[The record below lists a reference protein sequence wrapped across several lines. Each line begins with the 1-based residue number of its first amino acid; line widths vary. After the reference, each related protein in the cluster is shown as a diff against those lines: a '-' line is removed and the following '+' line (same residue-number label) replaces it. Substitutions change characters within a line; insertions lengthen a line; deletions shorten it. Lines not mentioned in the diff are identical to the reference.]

1 MLTRPF
7 TRLVVAFGHRY
18 VTQRRIVEEVVL
30 GFLLVFPFGIWMGL
44 LVIRVCAKG
53 NVIPILHRYIR
64 SDVWTTIVV
73 FLVGD
78 MLMEFLLP
86 SLQCLPLDGVGA
98 GVGVAGVGVAGVGAG
113 VGAGADSEQMMQMH
127 DSINPINS
135 NNSYNLQWLSQTYGL
150 NCPYELNTPQSH
162 HLLLT
167 PDATALLFTLR
178 LLFLCAGVYLGESF
192 FPIALTGGI
201 ACGKST
207 VATLLVDYNNNTN
220 SNNTNS
226 NNTNNNSNSKQGS
239 GNNTGN
245 TSHNNNNNHN
255 SNKGRRKFLKSN
267 AKDNHNHNHHHHNT
281 TTTTT
286 PSHAQSQPQQEEKE
300 GTVHLID
307 ADAIAHEILLPPSV
321 LATTNS
327 RGSSSSKY
335 TVHPQDSVYP
345 KIVQAFGH
353 LDIFQQQQQQQQQDD
368 NNNDNDN
375 DDASA
380 SSTTTTT
387 RLIDRRKL
395 GALIFQDP
403 QKRRL
408 LNSITHPQI
417 LYILVKRLV
426 KGIFTSQKDLIIA
439 DIPLLF
445 ESGKLKWLFGLT
457 VCVVVSDPAVQ
468 LQRLQLRHDHND
480 NGNGNNNDNDN
491 GDDASL
497 LPPLSRA
504 ECQARIQSQLP
515 MDVKRNMADLV
526 IENDGSLLDLSD
538 QVEDV
543 RRELMARIYGIGM
556 SLLQMLLLIGG
567 STSIAVSSKFYT
579 KWGD

>member
-30 GFLLVFPFGIWMGL
+30 GCLLVFPFGIWMGL
-44 LVIRVCAKG
+44 IVIRLCAKG
-53 NVIPILHRYIR
+53 NFLHNYIR

-73 FLVGD
+73 FLAGD

-86 SLQCLPLDGVGA
+86 SLKCLPLDTQLNDHG
-98 GVGVAGVGVAGVGAG
+98 
-113 VGAGADSEQMMQMH
+113 SRYR
-127 DSINPINS
+127 
-135 NNSYNLQWLSQTYGL
+135 YNLEWLSQTYGL
-150 NCPYELNTPQSH
+150 TCPYEVNTPQSH

-207 VATLLVDYNNNTN
+207 VAQLLVDYN
-220 SNNTNS
+220 
-226 NNTNNNSNSKQGS
+226 KQA
-239 GNNTGN
+239 TAAPTVN
-245 TSHNNNNNHN
+245 TSGKGRRKLIKANNNNN
-255 SNKGRRKFLKSN
+255 N
-267 AKDNHNHNHHHHNT
+267 A
-281 TTTTT
+281 
-286 PSHAQSQPQQEEKE
+286 QQEEKE

-321 LATTNS
+321 LMAS
-327 RGSSSSKY
+327 DEEGAPEY
-335 TVHPQDSVYP
+335 IVHPHDSVYP

-353 LDIFQQQQQQQQQDD
+353 LDIFQDDADSGHNKSNGQQYDD
-368 NNNDNDN
+368 NNNNNNKDGDDSDEDED
-375 DDASA
+375 DDAST
-380 SSTTTTT
+380 SSWIQP
-387 RLIDRRKL
+387 LIDRRKL
-395 GALIFQDP
+395 GAVIFQDV

-408 LNSITHPQI
+408 LNATTHPRI
-417 LYILVKRLV
+417 LWILVKRLV
-426 KGIFTSQKDLIIA
+426 RGIFTSQKDLIIA

-457 VCVVVSDPAVQ
+457 ICVVVSDPAVQ
-468 LQRLQLRHDHND
+468 LQRLQQRNPD
-480 NGNGNNNDNDN
+480 
-491 GDDASL
+491 
-497 LPPLSRA
+497 LSKS
-504 ECQARIQSQLP
+504 ECQSRINSQLSLE
-515 MDVKRNMADLV
+515 VKQTMADLV
-526 IENDGSLLDLSD
+526 IENDGSQLDLSD

>member
-30 GFLLVFPFGIWMGL
+30 GCLLVFPFGIWMGL
-44 LVIRVCAKG
+44 IVIRLCAKG
-53 NVIPILHRYIR
+53 NFLHNYIR

-73 FLVGD
+73 FLAGD

-86 SLQCLPLDGVGA
+86 SLKCLPLDSQIQLKN
-98 GVGVAGVGVAGVGAG
+98 
-113 VGAGADSEQMMQMH
+113 DIHYHSH
-127 DSINPINS
+127 DYR
-135 NNSYNLQWLSQTYGL
+135 YNLEWLSQTYGL
-150 NCPYELNTPQSH
+150 TCPYEVNTPQSH

-207 VATLLVDYNNNTN
+207 VAQLLVDYNNQAATTTTTTTN
-220 SNNTNS
+220 S
-226 NNTNNNSNSKQGS
+226 G
-239 GNNTGN
+239 
-245 TSHNNNNNHN
+245 
-255 SNKGRRKFLKSN
+255 KGRRKFVKSN
-267 AKDNHNHNHHHHNT
+267 NNSNNT
-281 TTTTT
+281 
-286 PSHAQSQPQQEEKE
+286 QQEEKE

-321 LATTNS
+321 LA
-327 RGSSSSKY
+327 SKEEGGPEY
-335 TVHPQDSVYP
+335 TVYPHDSVYP
-345 KIVQAFGH
+345 KIVLFFGH
-353 LDIFQQQQQQQQQDD
+353 LDIFQDDGGDNHKSSQNDD
-368 NNNDNDN
+368 NNEEDDHDSDDED
-375 DDASA
+375 DDASD
-380 SSTTTTT
+380 SSTT

-395 GALIFQDP
+395 GAVIFQDA

-408 LNSITHPQI
+408 LNSTTHPRI
-417 LYILVKRLV
+417 LWILVKRLV
-426 KGIFTSQKDLIIA
+426 RGIFTSQRDLIIA

-457 VCVVVSDPAVQ
+457 ICVVVSDPAVQ
-468 LQRLQLRHDHND
+468 LQRLQQRNPD
-480 NGNGNNNDNDN
+480 
-491 GDDASL
+491 
-497 LPPLSRA
+497 LSKS
-504 ECQARIQSQLP
+504 ECQARINSQLSLE
-515 MDVKRNMADLV
+515 VKQTMADLV
-526 IENDGSLLDLSD
+526 IENDGSQLDLSD

-543 RRELMARIYGIGM
+543 RRESMARIYGIGM

>member
-30 GFLLVFPFGIWMGL
+30 GCLLVFPFGIWMGL
-44 LVIRVCAKG
+44 IVIRLCAKG
-53 NVIPILHRYIR
+53 NFLPNYIR
-64 SDVWTTIVV
+64 SDVWTTVVV
-73 FLVGD
+73 FLAGD

-86 SLQCLPLDGVGA
+86 SLKCLPLDD
-98 GVGVAGVGVAGVGAG
+98 
-113 VGAGADSEQMMQMH
+113 DSQLNDNY
-127 DSINPINS
+127 DSHYR
-135 NNSYNLQWLSQTYGL
+135 YNLEWLSQTYGL
-150 NCPYELNTPQSH
+150 TCPYEVNTPNSH

-207 VATLLVDYNNNTN
+207 VAQLLVDYDKYAGTA
-220 SNNTNS
+220 T
-226 NNTNNNSNSKQGS
+226 TNNS
-239 GNNTGN
+239 GKGRRK
-245 TSHNNNNNHN
+245 SMKSNNNNNN
-255 SNKGRRKFLKSN
+255 NN
-267 AKDNHNHNHHHHNT
+267 NNT
-281 TTTTT
+281 
-286 PSHAQSQPQQEEKE
+286 QQEEKE

-307 ADAIAHEILLPPSV
+307 ADAIAHEILLPPSM
-321 LATTNS
+321 LA
-327 RGSSSSKY
+327 SKEEGIPEY
-335 TVHPQDSVYP
+335 TVHPHDSVYP

-353 LDIFQQQQQQQQQDD
+353 LDIFQDDGDDHKSSQHDDSKEGDD
-368 NNNDNDN
+368 NED
-375 DDASA
+375 DDASY
-380 SSTTTTT
+380 SSMT

-395 GALIFQDP
+395 GAVIFQDA

-408 LNSITHPQI
+408 LNSTTHPRI
-417 LYILVKRLV
+417 LLILVKRLV
-426 KGIFTSQKDLIIA
+426 RGIFTSQKDLIIA

-457 VCVVVSDPAVQ
+457 ICVVVSDPAVQ
-468 LQRLQLRHDHND
+468 LQRLQQRNPD
-480 NGNGNNNDNDN
+480 
-491 GDDASL
+491 
-497 LPPLSRA
+497 LSKS
-504 ECQARIQSQLP
+504 ECQARINSQLSLE
-515 MDVKRNMADLV
+515 VKRTMADLV
-526 IENDGSLLDLSD
+526 IENDGSQLDLSD